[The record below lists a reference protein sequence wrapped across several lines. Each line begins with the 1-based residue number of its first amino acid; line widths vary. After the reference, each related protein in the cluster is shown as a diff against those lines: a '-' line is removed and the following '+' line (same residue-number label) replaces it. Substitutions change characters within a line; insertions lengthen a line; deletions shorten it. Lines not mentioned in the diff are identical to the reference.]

1 MIAHRPA
8 HVRRYIALAVLLIAL
23 VRLIQRGGQMKRK
36 PLPYHCSMAIDKAL
50 MENSDVMRLLRT
62 LKKAQGL
69 TNEEMSC
76 VADAIDHL
84 HEANT
89 ALKEARQTRPE

>member
-1 MIAHRPA
+1 
-8 HVRRYIALAVLLIAL
+8 
-23 VRLIQRGGQMKRK
+23 
-36 PLPYHCSMAIDKAL
+36 MAIDKAL